1 MGALKGSTGVMAKIN
16 EDMDVAAIRDVLKQF
31 NKEMGKA
38 EMNTEMVGDA
48 FDMMEDPGMQQDADE
63 VYSAILGE
71 MDMEFSAQTQVATKK
86 LAQKQEA

>member
-38 EMNTEMVGDA
+38 EMNGEMMDDA
-48 FDMMEDPGMQQDADE
+48 MEMMENPGMQEDAED
-63 VYSAILGE
+63 VYESILGE
-71 MDMEFSAQTQVATKK
+71 IGMEISSEAVGGKK
-86 LAQKQEA
+86 IAVKQ

>member
-38 EMNTEMVGDA
+38 EMNGEMMDDA
-48 FDMMEDPGMQQDADE
+48 MEMMENPGMQEDAED
-63 VYSAILGE
+63 VYESILGE
-71 MDMEFSAQTQVATKK
+71 IGMEISSAAVGGKK
-86 LAQKQEA
+86 IAVKQ